1 MISRAKVLFED
12 WHERQG
18 LGIKAARPMPVFA
31 ACVAFAQ
38 HKCSVAGLDVRSVIL
53 SAVDITKCE
62 ERALSSARVARFGP
76 PPRDEETW
84 RAQIAEVKAAMYTVP
99 PPAARMEAAE

>member
-18 LGIKAARPMPVFA
+18 LGVKAARPMPVFA
-31 ACVAFAQ
+31 ACLALAQ

-53 SAVDITKCE
+53 SAADITKCE
-62 ERALSSARVARFGP
+62 ERALSSARVAKFGP
-76 PPRDEETW
+76 VPRDEESW
-84 RAQIAEVKAAMYTVP
+84 RHQIAEVRAEMYATTN
-99 PPAARMEAAE
+99 RQEAAE